1 MFNLSGDDD
10 YEDLSG
16 GQRAVAIYDYQGG
29 ELVTSFFTHLSTFL
43 QGLALKTCFAH
54 TEADDEIS
62 FNPDEIITNIEM
74 IDEGWWKGQCRGRVG
89 LFPRAYV
96 QLE

>member
-1 MFNLSGDDD
+1 M
-10 YEDLSG
+10 
-16 GQRAVAIYDYQGG
+16 AT
-29 ELVTSFFTHLSTFL
+29 ELWPFTITKEVRQPHFFTFITRPSTFPRL
-43 QGLALKTCFAH
+43 NSVIVLS

-96 QLE
+96 QLLQ

>member
-1 MFNLSGDDD
+1 MATEQWPFTITKEVRQPHFLTFITRPVYISEAKLS
-10 YEDLSG
+10 LFCL
-16 GQRAVAIYDYQGG
+16 R
-29 ELVTSFFTHLSTFL
+29 
-43 QGLALKTCFAH
+43 H

-74 IDEGWWKGQCRGRVG
+74 IDEGWWKGQCRGRIG

-96 QLE
+96 QLLQ